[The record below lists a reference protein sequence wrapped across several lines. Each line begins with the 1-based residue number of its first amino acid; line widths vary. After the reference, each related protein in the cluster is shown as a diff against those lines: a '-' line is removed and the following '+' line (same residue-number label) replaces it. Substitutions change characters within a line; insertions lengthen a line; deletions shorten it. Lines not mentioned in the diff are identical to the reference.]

1 MTSLQE
7 QQARAREE
15 WKKAE
20 RCNDH
25 DCDYCQE
32 HDIILDEI
40 VARVRTE
47 TLDAVEA
54 GMPASQDAREAHV
67 GIADEVI
74 RLGELGYAEGMNA
87 CRSVILAHLRT
98 LRDIKS

>member
-15 WKKAE
+15 SVSKWVDTPC
-20 RCNDH
+20 RG
-25 DCDYCQE
+25 
-32 HDIILDEI
+32 ILSHEI
-40 VARVRTE
+40 EFMQAFLDSLIARVRTE

-54 GMPASQDAREAHV
+54 GMPSKYGNGDNNAVSKSW
-67 GIADEVI
+67 
-74 RLGELGYAEGMNA
+74 NA
-87 CRSVILAHLRT
+87 CRDVALAHLRT